1 MSPSPSTDLVE
12 HVDPV
17 AHSDV
22 KPTLPNADIDQE
34 HQLTFRDAWKH
45 HKAIIGWSFFWAM
58 CAIGWGFDAQVNGAM
73 ISVPSFRRDFGYI
86 FEGEAVLPASWQAA
100 FNIISAVG
108 QFLGGFC
115 CSWVADKTG
124 RKPSLAVGIL
134 LCTGAI
140 IGQIVT
146 TSKVGFLISKL
157 ILGIG
162 LGFYLTLGPLMCS
175 EITPVVLRGISTAGV
190 NLGIAVGQ
198 LISNSVIKGFGER
211 TDRWAYRG
219 PFAIQLFFAA
229 FLAAGLAFSP
239 ESPWY
244 LVRVGKIE
252 KARKSLQRLYGNNT
266 DISAKLAGM
275 ETTVHEESMQKA
287 PSFIDCFR
295 GTDLLRTGIST
306 GVFACQ
312 HFVGIIFVLGY
323 STYFFQLAG
332 LDTAHSFDLGVGVTA
347 CGVLGNFCSW
357 FIVNSY
363 GRRKI
368 FVFGMVALT
377 ILLFLIGIMDVI
389 PSSAAKWVQASATVI
404 YAFVY
409 FMTVGA
415 MAFVILGEASSAQL
429 RARTTALATATQAL
443 FGIAMNFA
451 IPYMVNPDK
460 GNMKGKVGFV
470 FGGLAA
476 IATLGSFFYVPELK
490 GRTFGEIDHMFYN
503 RVPPRKMGG
512 YQIE

>member
-1 MSPSPSTDLVE
+1 MSLIFFAEKREKDRI
-12 HVDPV
+12 
-17 AHSDV
+17 
-22 KPTLPNADIDQE
+22 DI
-34 HQLTFRDAWKH
+34 
-45 HKAIIGWSFFWAM
+45 
-58 CAIGWGFDAQVNGAM
+58 C
-73 ISVPSFRRDFGYI
+73 RRYI
-86 FEGEAVLPASWQAA
+86 FHGEAVLPANWQSA
-100 FNIISAVG
+100 FNIISSVG
-108 QFLGGFC
+108 QFIGGFA
-115 CSWVADKTG
+115 CSWVADKAG
-124 RKPSLAVGIL
+124 RKPSLAVGVV
-134 LCTGAI
+134 LCTAAI

-146 TSKVGFLISKL
+146 TSKAGFLVSKL
-157 ILGIG
+157 ILGFG

-190 NLGIAVGQ
+190 NLGIALGQ

-229 FLAAGLAFSP
+229 FLAAGVVFAP

-252 KARKSLQRLYGNNT
+252 KARKSLQRLYGKNT
-266 DISAKLAGM
+266 DISAKLADI
-275 ETTVHEESMQKA
+275 ETTVHEESLQKV
-287 PSFIDCFR
+287 PSFVDCFR
-295 GTDLLRTGIST
+295 STDLLRTGIST

-357 FIVNSY
+357 FVVNSY

-368 FVFGMVALT
+368 FISGMVALT
-377 ILLFLIGIMDVI
+377 ALLFLIGIMDVI
-389 PSSAAKWVQASATVI
+389 PSSAAKWVQASATVV
-404 YAFVY
+404 YAFIY
-409 FMTVGA
+409 FLTIGA

-470 FGGLAA
+470 FGGLAT
-476 IATLGSFFYVPELK
+476 IASLGAFFYVPELK
-490 GRTFGEIDHMFYN
+490 GRTFGEIDTMFFN
-503 RVPPRKMGG
+503 RVPPRKMGN
-512 YQIE
+512 YQIEGEL